1 MKRVASGVRA
11 VLVPVEVEGVAVG
24 VADVVVV
31 VVGPD
36 VLDAAA
42 VGVEAS
48 LGGRLWGGALLAS
61 G

>member
-24 VADVVVV
+24 VADVVV